1 MLSPRSRAHAFL
13 MLDKA
18 EARLAGLLLQV
29 VVLLLLQQLTAGR
42 CALQL
47 KDLPALPDEEVL
59 HGAELVLHLL
69 HAPHPAHC
77 AGVHVDREGGGGGT
91 TEYILLSVSCELVL
105 NLSLAPS

>member
-1 MLSPRSRAHAFL
+1 MNGNYSKMSALLECSPRSRAHAFL

-47 KDLPALPDEEVL
+47 QDLPALPDEEVL

-77 AGVHVDREGGGGGT
+77 A
-91 TEYILLSVSCELVL
+91 
-105 NLSLAPS
+105 